1 MNTTDRSVGSIDYAL
16 RRRFE
21 FVTVTSDD
29 SLIKLEE
36 SKELFNKIRTFIEEN
51 KTEILMSVD
60 DLMIGQS
67 YFMADNEET
76 FRLKKKYEIFPLL
89 NEYYNDGILKEK
101 FKE

>member
-1 MNTTDRSVGSIDYAL
+1 
-16 RRRFE
+16 
-21 FVTVTSDD
+21 
-29 SLIKLEE
+29 
-36 SKELFNKIRTFIEEN
+36 
-51 KTEILMSVD
+51 MSVD